1 MADQASDFIR
11 QSQAMAEQSWAQWM
25 RYLQA
30 PGHGMPPLAGM
41 SPMAGMPPM
50 MGASATMP
58 LGDVLERSLAGVT
71 QYMEWMQRAAAS
83 QAMPAAPAM
92 GDWQS
97 SLKDLFGAAGQP
109 FTQAFSGID
118 STAAQGF
125 VQQWQAW
132 LAAAGQAGA
141 GDWRTPPYMPGF
153 GLQREQQAKQQA
165 LLAAMMDSAEQQRR
179 YQALI
184 LKANA
189 QGLERLQDKLADH
202 VEPGRQ
208 IESLKALYDLWID
221 AAEEAYAEIAL
232 GDEFRE
238 VYGAMVNAQ
247 MRERQLMQE
256 HLEDLCRQLG
266 LPTRSEIDSLGRRL
280 QEVRRELRA
289 RDGGQTAA
297 EVAALRA
304 ELAALKRE
312 QAAHGAEPPSRSA
325 TPTSTPRPAAER
337 KGKSTGKAVGKTA
350 RKTGSKTK
358 AAAKAPSA
366 KPAAKKTASARP
378 AAAKPATSGRKR
390 AATRSRRVAASKAT
404 SGSRRTIASPGVP
417 APRRAKRK

>member
-25 RYLQA
+25 RYLQQA
-30 PGHGMPPLAGM
+30 SGPGMSPLAG
-41 SPMAGMPPM
+41 MAGMPPM

-58 LGDVLERSLAGVT
+58 LGDVLERGLAGMT

-83 QAMPAAPAM
+83 QAMPTAPSM

-97 SLKDLFGAAGQP
+97 SLKDIFGAAGQP
-109 FTQAFSGID
+109 FAQAFSGID

-165 LLAAMMDSAEQQRR
+165 LVAAMMESAEQQRR

-289 RDGGQTAA
+289 RDGSDAAA
-297 EVAALRA
+297 EVATLRA

-312 QAAHGAEPPSRSA
+312 HATRGTEASA
-325 TPTSTPRPAAER
+325 RPTTPAPAAAR
-337 KGKSTGKAVGKTA
+337 KSKATGKAVGKTA
-350 RKTGSKTK
+350 RKTGSKAQTAVK
-358 AAAKAPSA
+358 TPSA
-366 KPAAKKTASARP
+366 KPATKKAAPARP
-378 AAAKPATSGRKR
+378 AAKPAAAGRKR
-390 AATRSRRVAASKAT
+390 AATRSRRVAASKAV

-417 APRRAKRK
+417 APRRTKRK

>member
-25 RYLQA
+25 RYLQQA
-30 PGHGMPPLAGM
+30 SGPGMSPLAGM
-41 SPMAGMPPM
+41 PLG
-50 MGASATMP
+50 MGAPATMP
-58 LGDVLERSLAGVT
+58 MGDVLERSLAGLT
-71 QYMEWMQRAAAS
+71 QYMEWMQRAATS
-83 QAMPAAPAM
+83 QAAPGVPAM

-97 SLKDLFGAAGQP
+97 SLKDLFGTAGQP
-109 FTQAFSGID
+109 FAQAFNGID

-132 LAAAGQAGA
+132 LTAAGQAGA
-141 GDWRTPPYMPGF
+141 GDWRTPPYMHMPGF

-165 LLAAMMDSAEQQRR
+165 LLAAMMESAEQQRR

-202 VEPGRQ
+202 IEPGRQ

-232 GDEFRE
+232 SDEFRE

-280 QEVRRELRA
+280 QEVRRELRT
-289 RDGGQTAA
+289 RDGGDAAA

-304 ELAALKRE
+304 ELAALKRA
-312 QAAHGAEPPSRSA
+312 QTVRAAATDSAPSA
-325 TPTSTPRPAAER
+325 LPAATER
-337 KGKSTGKAVGKTA
+337 KAKRKPASKAKT
-350 RKTGSKTK
+350 
-358 AAAKAPSA
+358 A
-366 KPAAKKTASARP
+366 KPAAKTSSRKPAAKKATTPARP
-378 AAAKPATSGRKR
+378 AAKSAAAGRKR
-390 AATRSRRVAASKAT
+390 AGMRSRRVAAVKAS
-404 SGSRRTIASPGVP
+404 SGSRRTIVGPGIP
-417 APRRAKRK
+417 ALRPAKRK